1 MSLRERLAHRA
12 CGARCGLR
20 ALAPRPAQV
29 VVVLSH
35 CGWNGATEI
44 MAAAKPCVAVPFV
57 GDQVDTAAHMKKVGL
72 GEVIA
77 ESKITAQLVT
87 RATKLVMENA
97 SYADAATSLR
107 QKLLECG
114 GARQM
119 ADVIEDCARKKDHR
133 KNDR

>member
-1 MSLRERLAHRA
+1 MGSWLPQAEIVNL
-12 CGARCGLR
+12 
-20 ALAPRPAQV
+20 PDV

-57 GDQVDTAAHMKKVGL
+57 GDQVDTAAHMKKVGM

-77 ESKITAQLVT
+77 ERKITAQQVS

-97 SYADAATSLR
+97 SYTDAAQSMR
-107 QKLLECG
+107 EKLLHCG

-119 ADVIEDCARKKDHR
+119 ADVIEECARKC
-133 KNDR
+133 